1 MRIAIVH
8 DALCVKGGAERVALW
23 MARAFPDAPI
33 YTSVYLRE
41 HTFPEY
47 AKLDVRTLPLAG
59 LIRDETQFKLLYPL
73 WLLELRTMDFSEFDW
88 VLSSSTYLAKFIRP
102 SPRVR
107 HVAYIYAPFR
117 LLWKPEAYRQGSLP
131 GSAVFERLVRSA
143 IPRLRRWDQAR
154 TRAIASIA
162 TTCRHMAE
170 QIKRDYGRTASVIY
184 PPVEI
189 PDVPQPPAREDYFLC
204 VGRLASHKRVD
215 LAVEACTRLG
225 KRLIVVGDGPEREH
239 LERLAGRSVE
249 FLGRV
254 SDEAL
259 QQLYLKAGAL
269 IFPSHEDYGLVPLEA
284 QAHGAP
290 VIAFGRGGVLETVKE
305 GVSGIFFSS
314 QDVDS
319 ISGSLESFDARRFPS
334 DQIRDWARTFDAEGF
349 MTRLRDFVYGS

>member
-1 MRIAIVH
+1 MRVAIIH
-8 DALCVKGGAERVALW
+8 DALCVRGGAERVALW

-47 AKLDVRTLPLAG
+47 KSLDVRALPFAG
-59 LIRDETQFKLLYPL
+59 FIRDETQFKLLYPL
-73 WLLELRTMDFSEFDW
+73 WLLELPGIDFSEFDV

-102 SPRVR
+102 APLVR

-131 GSAVFERLVRSA
+131 GSGVFERLVRGVV
-143 IPRLRRWDQAR
+143 PLLRKWDQAR
-154 TRAIASIA
+154 TRAIPRIA
-162 TTCRHMAE
+162 TTCQHMAK
-170 QIKRDYGRTASVIY
+170 QIMRDYGRSASVIY

-189 PDVPQPPAREDYFLC
+189 PDVSEPRARGDYFLC
-204 VGRLASHKRVD
+204 VGRLTSHKRVD
-215 LAVEACTRLG
+215 LAVQACSRLG
-225 KRLIVVGDGPEREH
+225 EPLLVVGDGPEREH
-239 LERLAGRSVE
+239 LQRLAGPSVE

-259 QQLYLKAGAL
+259 EQLYLSARAL

-284 QAHGAP
+284 QAHGVP
-290 VIAFGRGGVLETVKE
+290 VIAFGQGGVLETVKD
-305 GVSGIFFSS
+305 GVSGMFFST

-319 ISGSLESFDARRFPS
+319 ISGCLRSFDARRFPEG
-334 DQIRDWARTFDAEGF
+334 QIREWARRFDAQGF
-349 MTRLRDFVYGS
+349 MTRLRDFVAAS